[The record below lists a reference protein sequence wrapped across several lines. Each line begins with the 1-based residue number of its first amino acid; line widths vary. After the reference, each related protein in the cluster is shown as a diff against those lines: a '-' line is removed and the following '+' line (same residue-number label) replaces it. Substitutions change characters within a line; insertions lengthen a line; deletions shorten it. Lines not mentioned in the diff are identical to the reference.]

1 MMGLVSIFM
10 DVEDPINP
18 LADDAA
24 LDFARLFT
32 EAGVRGSFCITGE
45 KCRKLIE
52 RGRQDVIEAFR
63 PHCLGLHT
71 DTHSYHPT
79 TMELLADLGYEEG
92 CRAALEAESKGCE
105 AFQRAF
111 GRLPAFWGGAG
122 NTWSPEIPFTLKEL
136 NIPAYVYSLTEVLGG
151 DFHRFN
157 GAFALPQSASYPE
170 DSVIEE
176 PPIWK
181 SPNRDWTG
189 VFVGHPTR
197 YRFPDYWDRS
207 YYAGQTP
214 ETLDLQS
221 PISEDRYRSGLAN
234 MKKLL
239 SRIAVESTV
248 IGVDDF
254 LQMPWKFRDPNA
266 KELGAFAKKTSEN
279 IRNVGRWPIHKPDL
293 SVDRIIEKT
302 LALYNTLEVRL

>member
-52 RGRQDVIEAFR
+52 RGRQDVIEAFQ

-79 TMELLADLGYEEG
+79 TMELLANLGYEEA
-92 CRAALEAESKGCE
+92 CSAALKAESKGCE

-122 NTWSPEIPFTLKEL
+122 NTWSPEIAFALREL
-136 NIPAYVYSLTEVLGG
+136 EIPAYVYALTEVPGS
-151 DFHRFN
+151 DFHKFN
-157 GAFALPQSASYPE
+157 GVFALPQSVSYSE
-170 DSVIEE
+170 DSVIEGA
-176 PPIWK
+176 PSWK
-181 SPNRDWTG
+181 APNRDWTG

-214 ETLDLQS
+214 KTLDLQIA
-221 PISEDRYRSGLAN
+221 ISEDRYRNGLAN
-234 MKKLL
+234 LKELM
-239 SRIAVESTV
+239 SRIAAKSEI

-254 LQMPWKFRDPNA
+254 LEVPWKFREPNVE
-266 KELGAFAKKTSEN
+266 ELKVFVKKTSEN
-279 IRNVGRWPIHKPDL
+279 IRNAGSWPIHKPDL
-293 SVDRIIEKT
+293 SVDKIIEKT
-302 LALYNTLEVRL
+302 LALSNTLEVRV